1 MYELSRV
8 KVVKIGGNVIDNPEA
23 LADFIDKFSKLSGPK
38 ILVHGGGKEA
48 TRMAKGL
55 GLETTMINGRRVTD
69 AAMLDICT
77 MVYAGLVN
85 KRIVAAMQAKGI
97 DAIGF
102 SGADGDLIKAT
113 RRPANPV
120 DYGFVG
126 DISPIDVKDS
136 LLSKMLL
143 SGLTPVVC
151 AIMHDGNGQLLNC
164 NADSVASAVAIGISR
179 QAKTDLIFCFEKNGV
194 LADVD
199 DENTLVRM
207 IDTESFERMK
217 ASGAINSGMLPKID
231 NAMHA
236 LRSGVSE
243 VYIKSAANLLEALGT
258 LVIL

>member
-1 MYELSRV
+1 MYELNRV

-23 LADFIDKFSKLSGPK
+23 LSDFIDKFSRLSGPK

-55 GLETTMINGRRVTD
+55 GLETTMIDGRRVTD
-69 AAMLDICT
+69 ASMLDICT

-102 SGADGDLIKAT
+102 SGADGDLIRAT
-113 RRPANPV
+113 RRPASPV
-120 DYGFVG
+120 DYGYVG

-136 LLSKMLL
+136 LLSKLLL

-179 QAKTDLIFCFEKNGV
+179 QAKTDLIFCLISSSLRYLTSSMSFTFS
-194 LADVD
+194 LASC
-199 DENTLVRM
+199 LF
-207 IDTESFERMK
+207 IFS
-217 ASGAINSGMLPKID
+217 MLPRRILS
-231 NAMHA
+231 ASRA
-236 LRSGVSE
+236 SSSPSRSFFAS
-243 VYIKSAANLLEALGT
+243 ISL
-258 LVIL
+258 I

>member
-1 MYELSRV
+1 MYELNRV

-23 LADFIDKFSKLSGPK
+23 LSDFIDKFSRLSGPK

-55 GLETTMINGRRVTD
+55 GLETTMIDGRRVTD
-69 AAMLDICT
+69 ASMLDICT

-85 KRIVAAMQAKGI
+85 KRIVASMQAKGI

-102 SGADGDLIKAT
+102 SGADGDLIRAT
-113 RRPANPV
+113 RRPASPV
-120 DYGFVG
+120 DYGYVG

-136 LLSKMLL
+136 LLSKLLL

-179 QAKTDLIFCFEKNGV
+179 QAKTDLIFCFEKSGV
-194 LADVD
+194 LADVN
-199 DENTLVRM
+199 DENSLVRM
-207 IDTESFERMK
+207 IDETVLEQMK
-217 ASGAINSGMLPKID
+217 TSGSINSGMLPKID

>member
-1 MYELSRV
+1 MHELSRV

-23 LADFIDKFSKLSGPK
+23 LSDFIDKFSRLSGPK

-55 GLETTMINGRRVTD
+55 GLETTMIDGRRVTD

-85 KRIVAAMQAKGI
+85 KRIVSAMQAKGI
-97 DAIGF
+97 DAIGL
-102 SGADGDLIKAT
+102 SGADGDLIRAT
-113 RRPANPV
+113 RRPAEPI

-136 LLSKMLL
+136 LLSKILL

-164 NADSVASAVAIGISR
+164 NADSVASAVAIGVSR
-179 QAKTDLIFCFEKNGV
+179 QAKTDLIFCFEKSGV
-194 LADVD
+194 LADVN
-199 DENTLVRM
+199 DENSLVRI
-207 IDTESFERMK
+207 IDTDVFEKMK
-217 ASGAINSGMLPKID
+217 ISGSINSGMLPKID

-236 LRSGVSE
+236 LNSGVSE

>member
-1 MYELSRV
+1 MYELNRV

-23 LADFIDKFSKLSGPK
+23 LSDFIDKFSRLSGPK

-55 GLETTMINGRRVTD
+55 GLETTMIDGRRVTD
-69 AAMLDICT
+69 ASMLDICT

-102 SGADGDLIKAT
+102 SGADGDLIRAT
-113 RRPANPV
+113 RRPASPV
-120 DYGFVG
+120 DYGYVG

-136 LLSKMLL
+136 LLSKLLL

-151 AIMHDGNGQLLNC
+151 AIMHDG

-179 QAKTDLIFCFEKNGV
+179 QAKTDLIFCFEKSGV
-194 LADVD
+194 LADVN
-199 DENTLVRM
+199 DENSLVRM
-207 IDTESFERMK
+207 IDETVLEQMK
-217 ASGAINSGMLPKID
+217 ASGSINSGMLPKID